1 VSERRERINQA
12 QSAPVHAAEPI
23 VLDGLAKT
31 YPSSDGEVIALS
43 PTSLTIEPGEF
54 VAVVGPS
61 GCGKTTLLQTVAGFV
76 SPTAGS
82 VTVGGVAVDGPDPDR
97 GVVFQA
103 PTLYPWLSVRGNV
116 EFGPRARGEK
126 RASRRARALEA
137 LDLVGLKDFADKRPY
152 ELSGGMQ
159 QRAQIAR
166 VFVNN
171 PGIVLMD
178 EPYSALDPFTRE
190 QLQVQLLEIW
200 QRERKTIVFVTHS
213 VEEALFLST
222 RVIVM
227 SARPGRVIADRKV
240 ELPGDD
246 QPGVRSVAV
255 LGTPELAAQKAEL
268 ARLILE
274 AHG

>member
-1 VSERRERINQA
+1 MSERSDRTS
-12 QSAPVHAAEPI
+12 SAPIPTAEQI
-23 VLDGLAKT
+23 VLDGLSKT

-76 SPTAGS
+76 TPTTGS
-82 VTVGGVAVDGPDPDR
+82 VTVGGTAVNGPNPDR
-97 GVVFQA
+97 GVVFQS
-103 PTLYPWLSVRGNV
+103 PTLYPWLTVRGNV

-126 RASRRARALEA
+126 RAARKARALEA

-190 QLQVQLLEIW
+190 QLQVQLLELW

-213 VEEALFLST
+213 VEEALFLAT

-227 SARPGRVIADRKV
+227 SARPGRVIADRQV

-246 QPGVRSVAV
+246 QPGVRSLEV

>member
-1 VSERRERINQA
+1 M
-12 QSAPVHAAEPI
+12 SAPTTVAEPI
-23 VLDGLAKT
+23 VLDGVSKT

-61 GCGKTTLLQTVAGFV
+61 GCGKTTLLQILAGFV
-76 SPTAGS
+76 TPTAGS
-82 VTVGGVAVDGPDPDR
+82 ATVGGTPVDGPDPDR

-116 EFGPRARGEK
+116 EFGPRARGES
-126 RASRRARALEA
+126 RADRGERALQA

-190 QLQVQLLEIW
+190 QLQVQLLDLW
-200 QRERKTIVFVTHS
+200 HRERKTIVFVTHS
-213 VEEALFLST
+213 VEEALFLAT

-227 SARPGRVIADRKV
+227 SARPGRVIADRAV
-240 ELPGDD
+240 VLPGDD
-246 QPGVRSVAV
+246 QPGVRSLDV
-255 LGTPELAAQKAEL
+255 LGTPELAAKKAEL